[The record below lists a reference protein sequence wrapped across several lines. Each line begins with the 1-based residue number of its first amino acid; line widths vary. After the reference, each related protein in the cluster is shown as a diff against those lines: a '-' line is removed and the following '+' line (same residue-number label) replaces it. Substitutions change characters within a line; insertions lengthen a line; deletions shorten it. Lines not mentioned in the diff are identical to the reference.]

1 MTTKRD
7 NLTPAARAAVDLLAT
22 GATVTATAK
31 AVSTSRQTVSE
42 WLNNNPAFK
51 AELNRRRAELWA
63 QSCDRLRALLPVA
76 LDRIESALQSD
87 GPEGLMAA
95 LALVRMAKVEPLPTG
110 PVEIE
115 AVEIEQAEQARD
127 LSRRALFARC

>member
-1 MTTKRD
+1 MTTKHD
-7 NLTPAARAAVDLLAT
+7 KLTPAALAAVDLLAT

-31 AVSTSRQTVSE
+31 AVSTSRQTVSD

-51 AELNRRRAELWA
+51 AELNLRRAELWA

-76 LDRIESALQSD
+76 LDRIEAALQSD
-87 GPEGLMAA
+87 GPDGLTAA

-115 AVEIEQAEQARD
+115 AVEVERAEQARD